1 MKYRVYL
8 VFLLASLVA
17 SACGQLNRTPQ
28 TIRIAAVGP
37 ITGAQAETGQD
48 MINGIRLA
56 VAEKNSAGGVLG
68 KQIELVVFDDAADP
82 KEAVS
87 VARKIESDPTIVGV
101 VGHMNSG
108 TTKPASPIYN
118 GAGIPVVMP
127 VPTNPEITKQGFS
140 NLFRLPPT
148 DLDQGAEV
156 ARYAID
162 RLGRRRFA
170 VIHDSTAYGQPLAE
184 IVRKTAQAAGAEVV
198 AFDGITEGDKDFRAL
213 LTKLRGVNP
222 DVIFFGGIY
231 NEAGLLVKQARELGL
246 DAPFISAD
254 GSFSTKLI
262 QLAGPAAEGVVVS
275 FIAPDEKSSDAVRS
289 FADKFRQKFGAPQ
302 AFAPLGYD
310 AANVM
315 LSALERA
322 GKSER
327 KAVIAALHAADFR
340 YDGVTGGSSFDA
352 EGNNSRRSVFFF
364 QVKGGKFE
372 PAAF

>member
-1 MKYRVYL
+1 MKCRVSL
-8 VFLLASLVA
+8 MFLLASLA
-17 SACGQLNRTPQ
+17 LSACGQHSQAPQ

-56 VAEKNSAGGVLG
+56 VAEKNAAGGVLG
-68 KQIELVVFDDAADP
+68 KKVELVVFDDAADP

-87 VARKIESDPTIVGV
+87 VARKIESDPTIMGV

-108 TTKPASPIYN
+108 TTKPASPIYHA
-118 GAGIPVVMP
+118 AGIPLVMP
-127 VPTNPEITKQGFS
+127 VPTNPEITRQGFS
-140 NLFRLPPT
+140 NLFRIPPT

-156 ARYAID
+156 ARYAIE
-162 RLGRRRFA
+162 RLGHRRFA
-170 VIHDSTAYGQPLAE
+170 IVHDSTAYGQPLAQ
-184 IVRKTAQAAGAEVV
+184 IVRNTVQAAKAEVV

-246 DAPFISAD
+246 NAPFMSAD
-254 GSFSTKLI
+254 GAFSTKLI
-262 QLAGPAAEGVVVS
+262 QLAGPAAEGMVVS
-275 FIAPDEKSSDAVRS
+275 FIAPDEKSSGAVRS
-289 FADKFRQKFGAPQ
+289 FADKFRQTYGAPQ

-322 GKSER
+322 GKPER
-327 KAVIAALHAADFR
+327 QAIIAALHAADFR
-340 YDGVTGGSSFDA
+340 HDGVTGGSSFDA
-352 EGNNSRRSVFFF
+352 QGNNSRRSVFFF
-364 QVKGGKFE
+364 QVKNGKFE
-372 PAAF
+372 PAAN